1 MNAMGER
8 RQARRSIRFKGY
20 DYRLAGGYFVT
31 ICVRNG
37 ECILGEIV
45 DDEMVLN
52 SFGQIVDG
60 EWRKGEEIR
69 EHVLL
74 DVYQVM
80 PNHFH
85 GIVFLLNEL
94 EPDPRQTEHSSVWAK
109 HASPLRN
116 VDLELGPFMGLKP
129 GSLSAVIR
137 GFKSASTRRVNKLR
151 GISGVSI
158 WQRNFWERIIRN
170 ERELEAIRRYILAN
184 PVNWRKD
191 DLYPGSSRSRR
202 RLG

>member
-8 RQARRSIRFKGY
+8 RQARRSIRLKGY

-37 ECILGEIV
+37 ECVLGEII
-45 DDEMVLN
+45 DDEMVFN
-52 SFGQIVDG
+52 SFGQIVNK

-94 EPDPRQTEHSSVWAK
+94 EHDPKRIEHGSVWAK
-109 HASPLRN
+109 HASPL
-116 VDLELGPFMGLKP
+116 P
-129 GSLSAVIR
+129 I
-137 GFKSASTRRVNKLR
+137 VN
-151 GISGVSI
+151 
-158 WQRNFWERIIRN
+158 
-170 ERELEAIRRYILAN
+170 
-184 PVNWRKD
+184 
-191 DLYPGSSRSRR
+191 
-202 RLG
+202 

>member
-1 MNAMGER
+1 MGER
-8 RQARRSIRFKGY
+8 RQARRSIRLKGY

-37 ECILGEIV
+37 ECVLGEII
-45 DDEMVLN
+45 DDEMVFN
-52 SFGQIVDG
+52 SFGQIVDK

-85 GIVFLLNEL
+85 GIVFLLKEL
-94 EPDPRQTEHSSVWAK
+94 EHGPKRIEHGSVWAK

-116 VDLELGPFMGLKP
+116 VEPELGPFKGPKS
-129 GSLSAVIR
+129 GSLGAVIR
-137 GFKSASTRRVNKLR
+137 GFKSALTRRINKGR
-151 GISGVSI
+151 GVSGVSM
-158 WQRNFWERIIRN
+158 WQRNYWERIIRN

-184 PVNWRKD
+184 PANWRKD
-191 DLYPGSSRSRR
+191 DLYPGSSRIR
-202 RLG
+202 RLLG